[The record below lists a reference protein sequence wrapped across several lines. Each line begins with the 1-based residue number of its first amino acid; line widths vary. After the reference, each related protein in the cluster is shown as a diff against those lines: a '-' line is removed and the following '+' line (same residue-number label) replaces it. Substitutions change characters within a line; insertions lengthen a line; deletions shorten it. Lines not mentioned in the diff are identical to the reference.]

1 MIKLGAH
8 VSIAK
13 SLDLSVDRATNLSCD
28 YMQIFPCSPR
38 SWQPFDYPVEV
49 ISKFRDKLAKSKV
62 ESVFI
67 HGIYLINLGSN
78 NQDLIEKSIRSLSD
92 SLNLQAKIRAEGV
105 ILHPGSAVNS
115 NRDDSIKGIAAI
127 ARKLLSKN
135 NNQRII
141 FESSAGAGETIG
153 SSLEDLA
160 TIDRR
165 IGLPTQ
171 TAFCLDTCHMF
182 ASGIDIVSE
191 SKFERQ
197 IASTIGFNRIAAIHL
212 NDSET
217 KFNSK
222 RDRHADIGKG
232 EIGLNNLKNFINNK
246 NISGVPI
253 ILETPFL
260 KDIDQDKPSTSI
272 NEIKKLLS

>member
-38 SWQPFDYPVEV
+38 SWQPFDYAPE
-49 ISKFRDKLAKSKV
+49 IINKFNNKLAKSKV

-78 NQDLIEKSIRSLSD
+78 KTDLIEKSTQSLSD
-92 SLNLQAKIRAEGV
+92 SLNLQTKIHAEGV

-115 NRDDSIKGIAAI
+115 SREDSIKGLATII
-127 ARKLLSKN
+127 KKLLARN
-135 NNQRII
+135 TNYRII

-160 TIDRR
+160 TIDKL
-165 IGLPTQ
+165 IGLPAQ
-171 TAFCLDTCHMF
+171 SAFCLDTCHMF
-182 ASGIDIVSE
+182 ASGIDITDE
-191 SKFERQ
+191 SKFNQQ
-197 IASTIGFNRIAAIHL
+197 IESTIGFAKIAAIHL

-217 KFNSK
+217 KYNSK

-232 EIGLNNLKNFINNK
+232 EIGLSNLKNFIGWK
-246 NISGVPI
+246 NLSGIPV

-260 KDIDQDKPSTSI
+260 KDINQDQPNNSI
-272 NEIKKLLS
+272 IKVKKSLS